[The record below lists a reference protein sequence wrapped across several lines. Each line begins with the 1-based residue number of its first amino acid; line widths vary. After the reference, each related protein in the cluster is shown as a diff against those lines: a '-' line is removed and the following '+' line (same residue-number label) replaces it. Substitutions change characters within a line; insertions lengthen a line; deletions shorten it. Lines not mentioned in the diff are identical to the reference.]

1 MTPDVPV
8 DSQPMRDILDIEGII
23 LSPWPQIISFVLW
36 GFLVLAILIGL
47 YFLVRKI
54 GRRLKSHNKDDLLAP
69 YKRALLELDRL
80 EKQNF
85 IGRDDWQR
93 YYFFLD
99 EIFRVYLQEQFRLD
113 VLDKTP
119 DELKNNK
126 SLFAN
131 LMGQAE
137 FQKLLS
143 FWGRGQ
149 IYKFARLPASTSEA
163 NQDLILIKNLILS
176 TRKIL
181 EVKESANQ
189 KL

>member
-23 LSPWPQIISFVLW
+23 LSPWPQIISFILW
-36 GFLVLAILIGL
+36 GLLALVLLVGL
-47 YFLVRKI
+47 YFLVRKM
-54 GRRLKSHNKDDLLAP
+54 GHYFKSHNKDDLLAP

-85 IGRDDWQR
+85 IGREDWQR

-99 EIFRVYLQEQFRLD
+99 EIFRVYLQEQFHLD

-126 SLFAN
+126 GLFVN
-131 LMGQAE
+131 LAGQSE
-137 FQKLLS
+137 LQKVTS
-143 FWGRGQ
+143 FWERGQ
-149 IYKFARLPASTSEA
+149 IYKFARLPASVAEA
-163 NQDLILIKNLILS
+163 NQDLTFIKSLILS

-181 EVKESANQ
+181 EVQERQ
-189 KL
+189 T